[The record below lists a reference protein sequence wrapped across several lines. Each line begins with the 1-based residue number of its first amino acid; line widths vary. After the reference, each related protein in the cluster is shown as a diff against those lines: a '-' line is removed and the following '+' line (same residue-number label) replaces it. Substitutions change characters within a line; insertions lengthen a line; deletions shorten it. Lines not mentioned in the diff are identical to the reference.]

1 MLEIDNVEKDNECK
15 RVRGAGGQRVG
26 NGWEE
31 WDSEREIR
39 KLHLGRRGLPQF
51 AKKLTSHGLESLE
64 RWLNKD
70 MGDEQTREDRATH

>member
-31 WDSEREIR
+31 
-39 KLHLGRRGLPQF
+39 
-51 AKKLTSHGLESLE
+51 
-64 RWLNKD
+64 
-70 MGDEQTREDRATH
+70 